1 MKITVNKREY
11 QFDEDGLNVA
21 EILAR
26 MNFTFPMIVVKL
38 NGVLVKKDDY
48 VNTPVGE
55 GDVVE
60 AIHLISGG

>member
-11 QFDEDGLNVA
+11 DFAETELNVTDL
-21 EILAR
+21 LAR

-38 NGVLVKKDDY
+38 NGVLVKKEDY
-48 VNTPVGE
+48 DKTPIGDA
-55 GDVVE
+55 DVVE